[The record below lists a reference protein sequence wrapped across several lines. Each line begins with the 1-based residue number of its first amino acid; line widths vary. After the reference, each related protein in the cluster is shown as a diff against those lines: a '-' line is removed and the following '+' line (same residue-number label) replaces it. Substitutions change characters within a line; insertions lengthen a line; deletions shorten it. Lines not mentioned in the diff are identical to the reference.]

1 MIEIYTD
8 GSCLDNPGP
17 GGWAAIILEN
27 GSKRAVHGREEQ
39 TTNNRMEILAVVK
52 GLQSVPE
59 SAECTVFTDSRY
71 VVNTMTRNWKRGANQ
86 DLWARLDAEV
96 SKRKLQWRWVKGHR
110 GDPLNEEADALAN
123 REAKMNRSDPS
134 DHTLTHIDE
143 SGQARMVDVGSKPDT
158 DRVAVA
164 RGSVVMKSETLALIV
179 SNGFEKGD
187 VLGVAR
193 VAGIMA
199 AKNTSQLI
207 PLCHPITLDQVAV
220 EFEIDE
226 DRNAV
231 NITATARTTA
241 KTGVEMEAMTGVS
254 IAALTVYDMC
264 KNVDRGIRIER
275 VRLVRKSGGKSGQIV
290 LED

>member
-27 GSKRAVHGREEQ
+27 GSKRAIHGREDQ
-39 TTNNRMEILAVVK
+39 TTNNRMEILAIVK
-52 GLQSVPE
+52 GLQAVPE

-96 SKRKLQWRWVKGHR
+96 SKRKLQWRWVRGHQ

-123 REAKMNRSDPS
+123 REAKRDRNDPS

-164 RGSVVMKSETLALIV
+164 RGSVVMNSETLALIV

-231 NITATARTTA
+231 NITATAWTTA
-241 KTGVEMEAMTGVS
+241 KTGVEMEAMTAVS

-264 KNVDRGIRIER
+264 KSVDRRIRIER